1 MDGGELLHRW
11 LRHGAPRRVSY
22 TMFTHT
28 CTQTI
33 AAVTAFVLL
42 ICRNPDTQRRAQD
55 EIAAVLGSGRLPVLA
70 DVPRLPYV
78 GACVKE
84 TLRYWTVAPLGIYP
98 HVLLSVLVHNKRL
111 TSLPERSPA
120 SRDGRRPLPAV
131 RYPCR

>member
-1 MDGGELLHRW
+1 MDGGELLHWW
-11 LRHGAPRRVSY
+11 LRHGAPQRVSY
-22 TMFTHT
+22 AMFAHT
-28 CTQTI
+28 YPQTI

-42 ICRNPDTQRRAQD
+42 ICRNPDAQRRAQE
-55 EIAAVLGSGRLPVLA
+55 EIAAVVGSGRLPVLA

-84 TLRYWTVAPLGIYP
+84 TLRYWTVAPLGIYS
-98 HVLLSVLVHNKRL
+98 HVLLPALVHDKRL
-111 TSLPERSPA
+111 TSLPGRSPP